1 MLIGPLRH
9 LAAQQYTRGN
19 VLTRF
24 PSRPGS
30 VSPKRRPGSSKET
43 QRSSELLN
51 AGSSFGTKTLRRKVA
66 MRSRKPMFITLA
78 TIVVTAVVS
87 FMFGCSRGMKATNQ
101 TNIVHAQG
109 VDRSVKSTKTSATA
123 PSLKK
128 PKNSTKPMQPASC
141 AVKLASNENSI
152 RQENAADNTPPTSFP
167 VVLVVV
173 TVSSEPIHDPVY
185 KSFRQQAERRNDRPG
200 SGWHHFRPDLQSG
213 Q

>member
-1 MLIGPLRH
+1 
-9 LAAQQYTRGN
+9 
-19 VLTRF
+19 
-24 PSRPGS
+24 
-30 VSPKRRPGSSKET
+30 
-43 QRSSELLN
+43 
-51 AGSSFGTKTLRRKVA
+51 

-78 TIVVTAVVS
+78 ATIVITAIVS

-109 VDRSVKSTKTSATA
+109 VNRSVEATKTSATV

-141 AVKLASNENSI
+141 AVTLASNENSI
-152 RQENAADNTPPTSFP
+152 RQENAADNMRPTSFP

-173 TVSSEPIHDPVY
+173 TVSSEPIHDRVY
-185 KSFRQQAERRNDRPG
+185 RSFRQQADRRNDRPG
-200 SGWHHFRPDLQSG
+200 SGWQHFRPDPQSG